1 MIELFQ
7 FALNSIDI
15 GIIIIDSSQ
24 CIKFWNRCMERISL
38 IRQNEA
44 VGRQLCDVCDKFR
57 KKRYQ
62 DILEAALVQNQSR
75 FCSSKLHN
83 AFVFPASG
91 DTDSIRQNMMIEPT
105 TINNEVFALIQINDI
120 TNQVTNEHKLTS
132 LITELKKGYLEVKES
147 EELNRQLAQTDPLT
161 KLANRNGIN
170 KYTEEIFK
178 NGTDLKTCAL
188 MFLDLDG
195 FKSVNDTYGHLMG
208 DNLLI
213 KVAGILKRKM
223 RKDDIVARI
232 GGDEFLI
239 LLYNMESDESLE
251 IVGQKLVDEIA
262 KPVCID
268 NQSVHVTVSI
278 GIAPYNKSFESA
290 NDFIKAADDAMYR
303 AKREGKNKYVIC
315 RRK

>member
-1 MIELFQ
+1 ME
-7 FALNSIDI
+7 
-15 GIIIIDSSQ
+15 GIS
-24 CIKFWNRCMERISL
+24 R
-38 IRQNEA
+38 IRQSDA
-44 VGRQLCDVCDKFR
+44 VGKQLCDICAKFR

-62 DILEAALVQNQSR
+62 DILEAVLVKNQSR

-83 AFVFPASG
+83 AFVFPACG
-91 DTDSIRQNMMIEPT
+91 DTASIRQNMMIEPT
-105 TINNEVFALIQINDI
+105 TIDNEVFALIQINDI

-132 LITELKKGYLEVKES
+132 LITELKKGYLEVIES
-147 EELNRQLAQTDPLT
+147 AELHKQLAQTDPLT
-161 KLANRNGIN
+161 RLANRSGIN
-170 KYTEEIFK
+170 KYTEEMFR

-213 KVAGILKRKM
+213 EVAGILKRKM
-223 RKDDIVARI
+223 RKDDVVARI

-239 LLYNMESDESLE
+239 LLYNMESLESLE

-268 NQSVHVTVSI
+268 NQQVHVTVSI
-278 GIAPYNKSFESA
+278 GIAPYDKSFESA
-290 NDFIKAADDAMYR
+290 IDFIKAADDAMYR